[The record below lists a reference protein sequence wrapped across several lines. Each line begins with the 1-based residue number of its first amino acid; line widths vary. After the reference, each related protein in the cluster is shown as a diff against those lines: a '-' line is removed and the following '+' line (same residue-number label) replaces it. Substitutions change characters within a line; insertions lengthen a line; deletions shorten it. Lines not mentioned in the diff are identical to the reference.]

1 MKRQSETK
9 PISADGNRLFFRRLA
24 NWQAFAFRQRRFRYP
39 RPTCCRTLT
48 TWTRNRDSPTRRN
61 TDQIALRT
69 QWKGNDITV
78 TAITA
83 CRDPDLFEDADV
95 ETSDQHPIFAR
106 YGYPARNA
114 FKTYAVVV

>member
-1 MKRQSETK
+1 MKHQSETK

-24 NWQAFAFRQRRFRYP
+24 NWQAFCGPAAPIPVFT
-39 RPTCCRTLT
+39 PTCCRTLT
-48 TWTRNRDSPTRRN
+48 TRTRNQDSPTRRN